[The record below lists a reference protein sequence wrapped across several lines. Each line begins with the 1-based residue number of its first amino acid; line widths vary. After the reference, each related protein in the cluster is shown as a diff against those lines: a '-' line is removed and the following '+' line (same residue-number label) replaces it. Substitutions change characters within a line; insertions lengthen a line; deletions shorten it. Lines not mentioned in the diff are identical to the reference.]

1 MTAEFPSLAGHFLI
15 AMPTLTDSYFANS
28 VIYLLAHDKEGAL
41 GLVINQHSGLML
53 ADVFEQLLPEHA
65 PIDDAY
71 NQNIFSGGPVQAE
84 LGFVLH
90 KTGPIFKGTTV
101 FGELAL
107 TASQD
112 ALLAIAQGTGPEQ
125 SLITLGHSGW
135 GAGQLDDEL
144 RDNAWL
150 SCPADPRIIFET
162 PIEERRSA
170 AAALLGVDLDRL
182 SHQVGNA

>member
-1 MTAEFPSLAGHFLI
+1 MTSEFTSLAGHFLI
-15 AMPTLTDSYFANS
+15 AMTTLADSYFEKS
-28 VIYLLAHDKEGAL
+28 VIYLLAHDQQGAL
-41 GLVINQHSGLML
+41 GLVINQHHGLML
-53 ADVFEQLLPEHA
+53 SDVFKQLQPEHE
-65 PIDDAY
+65 PLDDAY
-71 NQNIFSGGPVQAE
+71 NQPIFSGGPVQTE

-90 KTGPIFKGTTV
+90 TAGPEYQGTTV

-112 ALLAIAQGTGPEQ
+112 ALVAIAEGKGPKQ

-135 GAGQLDDEL
+135 GAGQLEDEL

-150 SCPADPRIIFET
+150 SCPAEHRIIFDT

-170 AAALLGVDLDRL
+170 AAASLGVDLDRL
-182 SHQVGNA
+182 SNQVGHA